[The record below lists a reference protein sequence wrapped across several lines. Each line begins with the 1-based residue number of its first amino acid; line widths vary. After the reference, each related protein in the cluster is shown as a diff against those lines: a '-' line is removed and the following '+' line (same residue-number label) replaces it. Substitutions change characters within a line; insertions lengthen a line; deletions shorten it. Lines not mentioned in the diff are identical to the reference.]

1 MDSFED
7 ADLRHWR
14 WIMAKFILVSR
25 DKEDLYVNVDQVRV
39 LRAQS
44 GGGGTTIVFDMEH
57 TMTVDDD
64 PDRIVRLAK

>member
-1 MDSFED
+1 METV
-7 ADLRHWR
+7 
-14 WIMAKFILVSR
+14 MAKFILVSR

-44 GGGGTTIVFDMEH
+44 EAAGRRLFSTWSI
-57 TMTVDDD
+57 